1 MDELN
6 REFADDAGE
15 AVSVTGIASAT
26 EELRKRRSTR
36 IVQAVP
42 LTVAGV
48 DALGRPFTECTSTLI
63 INCHGCRYQSK
74 HYVLK
79 NMWVSLEVP
88 HPETGRPPR
97 SVRGRVAW
105 IQRPRT
111 VRQLFQVALELEI
124 PGNAWAIAFPPQ
136 DWFPFPDAAASVISP
151 ASASPHSTPV
161 ANPQGSEDAALHHE
175 SDTDFSIPLND
186 ALPSPVAAPENL
198 RVFPAPASTTDASMQ
213 LARHVARLV
222 AEARQQIHAAAR
234 EAAAQAVSAERRIQ
248 AEEWEQRIARDRQRF
263 SQQLDAALQGLQ
275 EESANLNRAA
285 QTAAAEALQRDL
297 PRWLAPQ
304 LEGLARDLTAQLSQE
319 ALAHQRAHREQA
331 SAALDELHAACR
343 RAEELAHRV
352 QEHAEQSQARLASTL
367 ESASQSAQEF
377 RGQQQTTAESLT
389 QALHATAQEIR
400 DQISAFV
407 ISAQLNWKKQAEGE
421 LEAAQGRL
429 QIAADNTV
437 GAAQLQV
444 AKSINEHANTVLSQ
458 FQQETERL
466 QAGFREAAAV
476 AVADSDLRLKVLHDA
491 ARAELARVDDAV
503 AHAGEAASKLE
514 SVPQRME
521 AAQQHALVEFH
532 SQLEDV
538 LSLHRNEL
546 HRRSESLFEELSGR
560 IHAMFADASGH
571 AASGFKQHV
580 ESLLQPH
587 LTQAQEAIHRLAG
600 GRSMLEAATSLQ
612 QDRVRVAADEA
623 FAAALANFRAN
634 LGGVEQLLR
643 ESADAITTK
652 SLADLEGKAE
662 SAKHQT
668 VDDLVKSA
676 EWYEKKAQTQIQ
688 QLVERA
694 GELAETR
701 LRERAAEIS
710 AAFAG
715 ELDTASRNFIGHTQS
730 QMEEVVRDA
739 FERAR
744 ALFSEAAD
752 TTSAAFIDEI
762 QRQARQELGGF
773 EAETQKSVAH
783 SMAHMEAARSDMV
796 QQVTTEQENFL
807 RRFQSA
813 MSGAM
818 NASVAEANQRVQAGF
833 GPLLDSWKSMTQS
846 QQSEMQGLYKR
857 LGDEAAEHFRGRLEN
872 VSNQWMLATVA
883 SLDRQSRDVVA
894 GIASTAEEKLRET
907 CTQVFSDIGNALRE
921 RLGQIAAN
929 FKAPPIAH

>member
-6 REFADDAGE
+6 REFADEAGE

-48 DALGRPFTECTSTLI
+48 DALGRPFTESTSTLI

-136 DWFPFPDAAASVISP
+136 DWFPFPDAAADLTSP
-151 ASASPHSTPV
+151 ASASPHSTP
-161 ANPQGSEDAALHHE
+161 AAHTQESEDAALHHE
-175 SDTDFSIPLND
+175 SDTDFSLPLSD

-263 SQQLDAALQGLQ
+263 SQQLDAALQRLQ

-285 QTAAAEALQRDL
+285 RTSTAEALQRDL

-304 LEGLARDLTAQLSQE
+304 LEGLARELTAQLSQE
-319 ALAHQRAHREQA
+319 GLGHQRAHREQA

-343 RAEELAHRV
+343 RAEELAHRL
-352 QEHAEQSQARLASTL
+352 QEHAEQSQARLASTA
-367 ESASQSAQEF
+367 ESASQSAQES
-377 RGQQQTTAESLT
+377 RRQQQTTAESLT
-389 QALHATAQEIR
+389 LALHATAQEIR

-407 ISAQLNWKKQAEGE
+407 ISAQLTWQKQAEGE
-421 LEAAQGRL
+421 LEATQGRL

-437 GAAQLQV
+437 GAAQLEA
-444 AKSINEHANTVLSQ
+444 AKSINEHANNVLSQ
-458 FQQETERL
+458 FQHETERL
-466 QAGFREAAAV
+466 QAGFGEAATR
-476 AVADSDLRLKVLHDA
+476 AVADSDLRLKELHDA
-491 ARAELARVDDAV
+491 ARAELARVEDAV
-503 AHAGEAASKLE
+503 ARAREAAGKLE

-521 AAQQHALVEFH
+521 AAQQHALVEFQ

-538 LSLHRNEL
+538 LSVHRNEL
-546 HRRSESLFEELSGR
+546 HRRSEFLFEELSGR

-587 LTQAQEAIHRLAG
+587 LTQAQEAIHRLTG

-643 ESADAITTK
+643 ESADAITAK

-668 VDDLVKSA
+668 VDDLLKSA
-676 EWYEKKAQTQIQ
+676 EWYEKKAQIQIQ
-688 QLVERA
+688 HLVERA
-694 GELAETR
+694 GEQAETR

-783 SMAHMEAARSDMV
+783 SMAQMEAARSDMA
-796 QQVTTEQENFL
+796 QQVTAEQENFL
-807 RRFQSA
+807 RRFQTT

-857 LGDEAAEHFRGRLEN
+857 LGDEAAEQFRGRLEN

-929 FKAPPIAH
+929 FSPPVTH